1 MIASHSPALKRPAR
15 HHLVLATAAVGLS
28 AVIAVTAVSLAGPA
42 RAAGPP
48 DVGLGTAAQFAVLAG
63 DGITNTGTTNV
74 TGQVGSFATR
84 TVTDNG
90 AIQPPANV
98 RRDPTDLVVPGAKAD
113 LLTAYTQ
120 AAGAQTNTTA
130 LPGNNIG
137 GLTLVGGTYNRAGSL
152 GFTGTLTLDGE
163 NDPNSVFIIQ
173 VGADFTTATGAQV
186 LLTRGAQACHV
197 YWQIGNDAV
206 VEVDTAFKGNIL
218 AGNDISAKTRATF
231 EGRLLSNDGA
241 VTLDTNTITLPTCTT
256 ATTPAPTAT
265 TAPVTPAPTATTRP
279 TPRPTKSTGGGKGGS
294 SDGGS
299 SDSDGGS
306 SNSDSDSSDGGG
318 AGDSDAAGGTDS
330 DSGSGTSSSATGI
343 PNAGGPPLFLAPV
356 GVLAVLA
363 GAGLV
368 MASRRRQHG
377 SHRG

>member
-1 MIASHSPALKRPAR
+1 MIASHVPALTRPSR
-15 HHLVLATAAVGLS
+15 HHLALATAATGLA
-28 AVIAVTAVSLAGPA
+28 AVIAVTAVSMAGPA

-63 DGITNTGTTNV
+63 DGITNTGTTTV
-74 TGQVGSFATR
+74 TGDVGSFATR

-90 AIQPPANV
+90 AINPPANV
-98 RRDPTDLVVPGAKAD
+98 RRDPTDLVVPAAKLD
-113 LLTAYTQ
+113 LRTGYTQ
-120 AAGAQTNTTA
+120 AAGAQTNTTVLSA
-130 LPGNNIG
+130 SDIG
-137 GLTLVGGTYNRAGSL
+137 GQTLVGGTYNRAASL
-152 GFTGTLTLDGE
+152 NFTGTLTLDGE

-206 VEVDTAFKGNIL
+206 IEVDTAFKGNIL

-241 VTLDTNTITLPTCTT
+241 VTLDTNTITLPTCAA
-256 ATTPAPTAT
+256 ATTPPPTTAT

-279 TPRPTKSTGGGKGGS
+279 TPRPTRSTDS

-299 SDSDGGS
+299 SDGDGGS
-306 SNSDSDSSDGGG
+306 SDGSDSDSDGSDGG
-318 AGDSDAAGGTDS
+318 AGDSDAAGGDS
-330 DSGSGTSSSATGI
+330 YADGGTSSSATGI
-343 PNAGGPPLFLAPV
+343 PDAGGPPMYLAPV

-368 MASRRRQHG
+368 AASRRRQHG
-377 SHRG
+377 AHRG